1 MLQLKNG
8 YPPVTYN
15 EVYQDVFAQAENFKA
30 HRV

>member
-8 YPPVTYN
+8 YLPVTYN
-15 EVYQDVFAQAENFKA
+15 EVYQDVLAQAENFKA